1 MDTINDNEIMQ
12 NLLGEDTQEI
22 DTDTMGRRVLD

>member
-12 NLLGEDTQEI
+12 NLLGEDTQER
-22 DTDTMGRRVLD
+22 DTDTMGRRVLE

>member
-12 NLLGEDTQEI
+12 NLLGEDAQEI
-22 DTDTMGRRVLD
+22 DTDTMGRRVLE